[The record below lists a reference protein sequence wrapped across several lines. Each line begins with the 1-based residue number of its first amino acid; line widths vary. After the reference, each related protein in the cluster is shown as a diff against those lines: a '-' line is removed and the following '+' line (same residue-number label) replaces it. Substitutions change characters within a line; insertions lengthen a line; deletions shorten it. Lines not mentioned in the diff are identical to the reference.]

1 MDPTVHMMT
10 DSRRSTSNHLN
21 ESDNEDFY
29 ANESIRT
36 GKNSKNTIIVKR
48 GVGDKEQLKKKIV
61 RQTNLIHSLEKNNTR
76 NDSEYD
82 KLKRRIVEQDEIIS

>member
-36 GKNSKNTIIVKR
+36 GKNSKNTIIVKK
-48 GVGDKEQLKKKIV
+48 GVGDKE
-61 RQTNLIHSLEKNNTR
+61 
-76 NDSEYD
+76 
-82 KLKRRIVEQDEIIS
+82 

>member
-10 DSRRSTSNHLN
+10 DSRRSTVNHSN

-36 GKNSKNTIIVKR
+36 GKNSKNTIIVKK
-48 GVGDKEQLKKKIV
+48 GVGDKE
-61 RQTNLIHSLEKNNTR
+61 
-76 NDSEYD
+76 
-82 KLKRRIVEQDEIIS
+82 

>member
-61 RQTNLIHSLEKNNTR
+61 RQTNLIHSLEKNNKR